1 MKSSKLQE
9 NQLNLKDHW
18 LPLISQLTV
27 SSCQPSKSDGGSP
40 IKEYIV
46 EKYDKRR
53 LSWSKIGTVDDQTLS
68 FLVPKL
74 IEGTPYQFRV
84 LAVNDEGASEPL
96 ITDTEIKPKKAPG
109 NQQLYERRCGLKR

>member
-1 MKSSKLQE
+1 MLPTKFRFIWLRGYRGEDLKCEKLT
-9 NQLNLKDHW
+9 DDRRR
-18 LPLISQLTV
+18 T
-27 SSCQPSKSDGGSP
+27 PSDA
-40 IKEYIV
+40 
-46 EKYDKRR
+46 
-53 LSWSKIGTVDDQTLS
+53 VDDQTLS

>member
-1 MKSSKLQE
+1 MVASDITADSVKLS
-9 NQLNLKDHW
+9 W
-18 LPLISQLTV
+18 
-27 SSCQPSKSDGGSP
+27 QPSKSDGGSP